1 MLDKAMRKSVESYL
15 EPGEELLNVMIVQ
28 GKGQTFALMAGGV
41 AGQAAMGAIK
51 NRRRADGAAEGNG
64 GEDAG
69 GGGVKLASKMGIA
82 ITPRRLLIFKAGG
95 AITVKAKELL
105 TDVPISD
112 VDSVE
117 VGKGKA
123 SKPVTFTVRGESFQ
137 VEAPKIS
144 KTDDLV
150 AAFQKAK
157 SGAGAS
163 A

>member
-1 MLDKAMRKSVESYL
+1 MFDKAMRKSVESYL

-28 GKGQTFALMAGGV
+28 GKGQTFALIAGGV

-51 NRRRADGAAEGNG
+51 NRRRADGTAEGNG

-69 GGGVKLASKMGIA
+69 AVKLASKMGIA

-95 AITVKAKELL
+95 AITLKAKELL

-157 SGAGAS
+157 SGAGAP